1 MTGVARSA
9 NRLAAMV
16 LRYWYLLR
24 SSWARAF
31 ELMYWPTIMMV
42 LWGFITQHFLTH
54 SSWVATAAGV
64 LLSGVMLWDVLFRG
78 QLGFSISFLEEMWSR
93 NLGHLFVSPLR
104 PMELVLA
111 LMCISIIR
119 TVIGIVPAVLLA
131 IPLYAYNIFEIGLPL
146 IAFFVNLLVMGWAV
160 GALVTALLLRI
171 GLGAESLAWLAIFM
185 LAPVSCI
192 YYPVEVLPAWL
203 QLVAWALPMAHV
215 FEGMRAV
222 LFDQVFRWDLLAGA
236 AALNVLYLTLGILAF
251 LWSFRA
257 ARRSGAL
264 LQTGE

>member
-1 MTGVARSA
+1 M
-9 NRLAAMV
+9 
-16 LRYWYLLR
+16 
-24 SSWARAF
+24 
-31 ELMYWPTIMMV
+31 
-42 LWGFITQHFLTH
+42 
-54 SSWVATAAGV
+54 ATAAGV
-64 LLSGVMLWDVLFRG
+64 LLSAVMLWDVLFRG

-93 NLGHLFVSPLR
+93 NLGLLFVSPLR

-171 GLGAESLAWLAIFM
+171 GLGAESLAWLAIFV

-192 YYPVEVLPAWL
+192 YYPVEVLPVWL
-203 QLVAWALPMAHV
+203 APVAWALPMAYV

-236 AALNVLYLTLGILAF
+236 AALNALYLTLGILAF